1 MKGVC
6 NTTYFIPDFNSAH
19 LSVVMA
25 EAFLESVQ
33 GAVQMEMRGFEEGD
47 DSCVLVSE
55 ATVPSAV
62 IQISLTQKDMESVEN
77 EYKLNGKIVEALEKT
92 MEVILQDYILPVNG
106 L

>member
-1 MKGVC
+1 
-6 NTTYFIPDFNSAH
+6 
-19 LSVVMA
+19 
-25 EAFLESVQ
+25 
-33 GAVQMEMRGFEEGD
+33 MRGFEEGD